1 MNPAAGGTP
10 RMSTATKAGLFTFL
24 AVLALA
30 AFGYASAALSLP
42 GCVAATRD
50 AVAATGIQGITFGGE
65 VRTSDEFRYLAE
77 IEYPFVVR
85 CTAIV
90 PQDLHATIIEHRYVG
105 MFGLLLPLDE
115 QMIETI

>member
-50 AVAATGIQGITFGGE
+50 AVAATGIQGITFG
-65 VRTSDEFRYLAE
+65 
-77 IEYPFVVR
+77 
-85 CTAIV
+85 
-90 PQDLHATIIEHRYVG
+90 YVG